1 MKTLLPWLVAIV
13 ALGVAGALWSNGK
26 TKSAELEKLQLQ
38 VQEAEPL
45 RAEIAELKKTVTSA
59 DELERLRRDN
69 QELIRL
75 RGEVGM
81 IRKEKE
87 QVARQLSSA
96 QTTIVGVQQQQQ
108 QQLQQLQT
116 ENQRL
121 LGTVRQS
128 QQQTVVNVCINNL
141 RQIDGAKQQW
151 ALENRKTAED
161 TPKTEDLLPYLSD
174 QKLPTCPGQGTYTL
188 NAVKATPTC
197 SVSGH
202 ALPKQ
207 E

>member
-13 ALGVAGALWSNGK
+13 ALGVAGVLWSNGK
-26 TKSAELEKLQLQ
+26 TNSAELAKLQLQ
-38 VQEAEPL
+38 VQETESL
-45 RAEIAELKKTVTSA
+45 RAEIAELKKTVPSA

-87 QVARQLSSA
+87 QVAKQLSSA

-121 LGTVRQS
+121 LGTVQQS
-128 QQQTVVNVCINNL
+128 QQQTVVNACINNL

-151 ALENRKTAED
+151 ALENRKVGESV
-161 TPKTEDLLPYLSD
+161 PKNEDLQLYLPE
-174 QKLPTCPGQGTYTL
+174 QKYPTCPGQGRYTL
-188 NAVKATPTC
+188 NAVDVAPTC

>member
-26 TKSAELEKLQLQ
+26 TNSAELAKLQLQ
-38 VQEAEPL
+38 VQETESL
-45 RAEIAELKKTVTSA
+45 RAEIAELKKTVLPT

-87 QVARQLSSA
+87 QVAKQLSSA
-96 QTTIVGVQQQQQ
+96 QTTIVGAQQQQH
-108 QQLQQLQT
+108 QLQQLQT

-121 LGTVRQS
+121 LGTVQQS

-151 ALENRKTAED
+151 ALENKKVGESVS
-161 TPKTEDLLPYLSD
+161 KNEDLLLYLPE
-174 QKLPTCPGQGTYTL
+174 QKYPTCPGQGRYTL
-188 NAVKATPTC
+188 NAVDVAPTC

>member
-26 TKSAELEKLQLQ
+26 TNSAELAKLQLQ
-38 VQEAEPL
+38 VQETESL
-45 RAEIAELKKTVTSA
+45 RAEIAELKKTVLPT

-87 QVARQLSSA
+87 QVAKQLSSA
-96 QTTIVGVQQQQQ
+96 QTTIVGAQQQQ

-121 LGTVRQS
+121 LGTVQQS
-128 QQQTVVNVCINNL
+128 QQQAVVNVCINNL

-151 ALENRKTAED
+151 ALENKKVGESV
-161 TPKTEDLLPYLSD
+161 PKNEDLLPYFPE
-174 QKLPTCPGQGTYTL
+174 QKFPACPGQGTYAL
-188 NAVKATPTC
+188 NAVNAHPTC

>member
-26 TKSAELEKLQLQ
+26 TNSAELVKLQLQ
-38 VQEAEPL
+38 VQETESL
-45 RAEIAELKKTVTSA
+45 RAEIAELKKTVLPA

-87 QVARQLSSA
+87 QVAKQLSSA

-121 LGTVRQS
+121 LGTVQQS
-128 QQQTVVNVCINNL
+128 QRQTGVNACINNL

-151 ALENRKTAED
+151 ALENNKAGEAL
-161 TPKTEDLLPYLSD
+161 PKKEDLLPYFPE
-174 QKLPTCPGQGTYTL
+174 QKFPACPGQGTYTL
-188 NAVKATPTC
+188 NAVNAHPAC